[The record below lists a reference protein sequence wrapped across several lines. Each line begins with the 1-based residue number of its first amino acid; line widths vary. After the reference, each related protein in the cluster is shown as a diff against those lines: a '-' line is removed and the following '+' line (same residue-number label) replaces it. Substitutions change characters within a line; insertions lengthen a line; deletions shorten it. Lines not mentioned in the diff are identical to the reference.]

1 MQRFVSP
8 NFCPVNKQNGVR
20 VVRYVADGCA
30 RTERKKERKK
40 EISRSCCQRERILR
54 TKKNDTHARATV
66 ASSLVDCTRTSSS
79 SFARP
84 GFLLLLL
91 LLLLLD
97 MMTSEQQQR
106 KVRYF
111 NVVLWLKVFVVLK
124 FYLRNTMTSM
134 MTTRRR
140 RRRLNDS
147 RISWS
152 PSPLRVYSNKA
163 LKSSRIPKAVPFY

>member
-1 MQRFVSP
+1 
-8 NFCPVNKQNGVR
+8 
-20 VVRYVADGCA
+20 
-30 RTERKKERKK
+30 
-40 EISRSCCQRERILR
+40 
-54 TKKNDTHARATV
+54 
-66 ASSLVDCTRTSSS
+66 
-79 SFARP
+79 
-84 GFLLLLL
+84 
-91 LLLLLD
+91 
-97 MMTSEQQQR
+97 MTSEQQQQQR

>member
-1 MQRFVSP
+1 MWP
-8 NFCPVNKQNGVR
+8 TDAHELK
-20 VVRYVADGCA
+20 
-30 RTERKKERKK
+30 ERKKERKK
-40 EISRSCCQRERILR
+40 EISRSMLERKNPKNE
-54 TKKNDTHARATV
+54 KKRYARSGNGRLVVGGLHADV
-66 ASSLVDCTRTSSS
+66 LVVFRQTW
-79 SFARP
+79 
-84 GFLLLLL
+84 FLLLLL
-91 LLLLLD
+91 LLLIGHD
-97 MMTSEQQQR
+97 DFRTTTTTR

>member
-91 LLLLLD
+91 LLLD
-97 MMTSEQQQR
+97 MMTSEQQQQR

-111 NVVLWLKVFVVLK
+111 SVVLWLKVFVVLK

>member
-91 LLLLLD
+91 LLSLD

-111 NVVLWLKVFVVLK
+111 NVVLWLNFFCCILAENFFFVFFFSVVFFEFFFFCLGGE
-124 FYLRNTMTSM
+124 NTHT
-134 MTTRRR
+134 
-140 RRRLNDS
+140 L
-147 RISWS
+147 
-152 PSPLRVYSNKA
+152 
-163 LKSSRIPKAVPFY
+163 